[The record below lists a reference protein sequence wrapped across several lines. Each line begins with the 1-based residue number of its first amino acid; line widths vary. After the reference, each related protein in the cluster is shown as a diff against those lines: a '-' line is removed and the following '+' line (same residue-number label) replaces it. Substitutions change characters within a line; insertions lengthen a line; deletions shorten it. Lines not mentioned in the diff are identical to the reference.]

1 MSANDGMRIVQ
12 SKANVKMVQCTRW
25 YELQETVVTHAKL
38 AGMLQAPTVF
48 RLLNDP
54 RNTQQQF
61 SIAEQGE
68 DRIQNDV
75 KKAIDCVKRTS
86 PQGTTPRTAHKRN
99 SRKCS

>member
-1 MSANDGMRIVQ
+1 
-12 SKANVKMVQCTRW
+12 MVQCTRW

-54 RNTQQQF
+54 RNTQQRF

-75 KKAIDCVKRTS
+75 KKAIDCVKRMS